1 MVIRNYLFHPQ
12 SQGCPSKTISQQLHF
27 AIRQLSK
34 SSSSE
39 HQMIGPQ
46 WSFASTNNKV
56 AFNFKESKCFVTP
69 WLFSLTQPITVFSS
83 HLSAPLNTNHL
94 GLLRLICLLRISEGR
109 HLQSRII
116 IILAPLFCKRFF
128 LEIRFVLREHQL
140 LFLLSNANKNGWHL
154 FSANH
159 LLKLSVL
166 PLLWGVM

>member
-12 SQGCPSKTISQQLHF
+12 SQDALQKLSLNNSTLQSDSCQNHLPASIKWSALSEALPAPTIKWLLISKKANALWLYDCFPSHSQ
-27 AIRQLSK
+27 S
-34 SSSSE
+34 
-39 HQMIGPQ
+39 
-46 WSFASTNNKV
+46 
-56 AFNFKESKCFVTP
+56 
-69 WLFSLTQPITVFSS
+69 LFFSS

-128 LEIRFVLREHQL
+128 LEKRLVLREHQL
-140 LFLLSNANKNGWHL
+140 FFLLSNANKNCLHL
-154 FSANH
+154 FSAYH